1 VLKILLGREI
11 QMNIK
16 KTATI
21 LSVAAIAAAS
31 TALPAAAADI
41 SKTSNIQLAACNPCA
56 AKKGCNPCAAKKGCN
71 PCAAKKGCNPCAAKK
86 R

>member
-1 VLKILLGREI
+1 
-11 QMNIK
+11 MNIK

-86 R
+86 GCNPCAAKKR

>member
-1 VLKILLGREI
+1 
-11 QMNIK
+11 MNIK